1 MAQTVYLETS
11 IISYLTA
18 RPSREWEVEMPRP
31 LREDY
36 DRWEDPIVA
45 EVRKMREELFAAAGY
60 DLDEFCRRLRERQQ
74 KEGRQVITLPAREPQ
89 PRVTASA
96 SNAGPNKRMQPTR
109 KKPARG

>member
-1 MAQTVYLETS
+1 
-11 IISYLTA
+11 
-18 RPSREWEVEMPRP
+18 MPRP